1 MEAPFVIERTYDA
14 PPERVWQAITDRD
27 KMAQWYFKL
36 EAFKPEVGFEFRFEG
51 GPPERTYLHICI
63 ITEVVPGE
71 KLSHTWKYDGYEGQ
85 SCVTWELFDEGN
97 KTKVRLTHAGLETFP
112 KEPDFAKEN
121 FIAGWTHIVGTSL
134 KEFVEKP

>member
-14 PPERVWQAITDRD
+14 PAERVWQAITDRD

-36 EAFKPEVGFEFRFEG
+36 EEFRPEVGFEFRFEG

-63 ITEVVPGE
+63 VTEVVPGE
-71 KLSHTWKYDGYEGQ
+71 KLTHTWKYDGYEGQ
-85 SCVTWELFDEGN
+85 SHVTWELFDEGN

-121 FIAGWTHIVGTSL
+121 FMAGWTHIVGTSL